1 MKVNTHSNHF
11 LLYWRVETKY
21 CIPRELS
28 WLYNES
34 YMKEVQQKSCHVVI
48 EVVKEHSKPLPIQ
61 ITSSYID
68 TWRGSIASL
77 GFNHDLKCCR
87 LLEEADTIFYVESWL
102 ADLSTNFLEYHW
114 NIGIY
119 RFFFT
124 NFLVNQRPV
133 NALSPST
140 NSGQR
145 VSSPFK
151 FHVVGV
157 GGIGEPMPKGLGSS
171 LVIIGLSFH
180 SFNICW

>member
-1 MKVNTHSNHF
+1 MCNFLKKVNLIIELNQ
-11 LLYWRVETKY
+11 LLIIIFFIKMRY
-21 CIPRELS
+21 L
-28 WLYNES
+28 
-34 YMKEVQQKSCHVVI
+34 
-48 EVVKEHSKPLPIQ
+48 
-61 ITSSYID
+61 
-68 TWRGSIASL
+68 L

-87 LLEEADTIFYVESWL
+87 LLEKVDTIFYVESWL
-102 ADLSTNFLEYHW
+102 VDLSTNFLEYHW

-119 RFFFT
+119 QFFFT
-124 NFLVNQRPV
+124 NFLVSQRPV

-171 LVIIGLSFH
+171 LVIIGPSFH